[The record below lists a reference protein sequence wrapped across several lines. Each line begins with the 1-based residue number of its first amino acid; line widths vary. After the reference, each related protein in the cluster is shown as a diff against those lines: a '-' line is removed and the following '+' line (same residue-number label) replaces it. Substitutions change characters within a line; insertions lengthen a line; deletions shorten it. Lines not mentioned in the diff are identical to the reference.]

1 MGKKIAPARKARKPQ
16 RRSEIKRALI
26 LDTALRHFAERGY
39 HGARVEDMA
48 SEMGI
53 AKGSIFQHFKTK
65 DGLFFAVYK
74 KALTALPRYLDA
86 PADVK
91 SRGFFPLIRYWL
103 DWARGL
109 KNDEWMLYRIQ
120 LVGAYGTDLKL
131 RREINRWLLAE
142 DPIGTVELVRFGLQR
157 DELRQDIDDRL
168 LASIVDWMVE
178 RFEEAMVSEELDPG
192 IIRSQDARPD
202 RIDSIIE
209 QFMAVLRSAIGRR

>member
-1 MGKKIAPARKARKPQ
+1 MKNAPAHKPRKPQ
-16 RRSEIKRALI
+16 RRSQIKRALI
-26 LDTALRHFAERGY
+26 LDTALRHFAGRGY

-53 AKGSIFQHFKTK
+53 AKGSIFQHFKSK

-74 KALTALPRYLDA
+74 KALTSLPRYLDA

-91 SRGFFPLIRYWL
+91 KRGFFPIMRYWI

-142 DPIGTVELVRFGLQR
+142 DPIGTLDLVRFGLER
-157 DELRQDIDDRL
+157 GELRQDVDEHL
-168 LASIVDWMVE
+168 LASTVDWMVE

-192 IIRSQDARPD
+192 IIRSQGARPE
-202 RIDSIIE
+202 RIGSLIE
-209 QFMAVLRSAIGRR
+209 QFMTVLRSAIGRK